1 VPVRTKE
8 NSHGVHTI
16 GGVSPQRF
24 GRLAITALM
33 PEHRNFALR
42 LVASALLHPSTFACK
57 ASPWRNKLQQ
67 MPNDI
72 EELNLKIES
81 AIADRQLMELAAKN
95 IRTLLD
101 GAPSDLYLRAV
112 EELLAAREWSEL
124 NDRFYRTLAFGT
136 GGLRGRTIGKIIT
149 AAERGSAGQNERP
162 EFPCVGTNVMNF
174 FNISRATRGLIA
186 YLHDW
191 NRRKKISAK
200 PKIVIAHDPRF
211 FSKEFAEL
219 AAKIAAENG
228 CDAFVFDG
236 PRSVPELSFA
246 VRYLKASAG
255 IVITASHNPPYDNGY
270 KVYFSDGAQVIE
282 PHASGIIAKVNA
294 ITSETFTPLPKDRQG
309 KVTTIGNE
317 IDQAYM
323 ERLEALILDPRVIHE
338 AKSLWIVY
346 TPLHGTGSVII
357 KPILKRLGFNFTI
370 VPEQDRFDGRFPTV
384 KSPNPE
390 NAEALTMA
398 IDLAQKKNADLVVAT
413 DPDCD
418 RMGAAVRA
426 KDGKMK
432 LLTGNQIGSLLAWY
446 RIKTLFDQGVLNKE
460 NASHAVIIKTFVTTD
475 LQKAIA
481 EHYGLRCVDT
491 LTGFKYIGAKLGK
504 YERAIPEVLRHT
516 YVDLSEDE
524 ARRLRLDHSSF
535 YVFGGEESYGY
546 SGADFVR
553 DKDGNGAVI
562 MFCEV
567 AAYAKSRAQTVDQ
580 LLDEIFATFG
590 YFAEKNGSLFF
601 EGAEGAG
608 KIVRLAESYAT
619 DPFSEVL
626 GSKVTSTKNFET
638 DEIKDIEGDEIPK
651 EKMSI
656 FELEDGTRIAVRPSG
671 TEPKIKYYLFAQR
684 RPKKGTFDSAELE
697 QIKAEVGEKLDRCWD
712 WLQKDAQSRL
722 SE

>member
-1 VPVRTKE
+1 
-8 NSHGVHTI
+8 
-16 GGVSPQRF
+16 
-24 GRLAITALM
+24 M
-33 PEHRNFALR
+33 PGN
-42 LVASALLHPSTFACK
+42 V
-57 ASPWRNKLQQ
+57 
-67 MPNDI
+67 
-72 EELNLKIES
+72 EELNSKIEH
-81 AIADRQLMELAAKN
+81 AAADQQLMESTAKN
-95 IRTLLD
+95 IRTLLT

-112 EELLAAREWSEL
+112 EELAEADEWPEL
-124 NDRFYRTLAFGT
+124 NDRFYQTLAFGT
-136 GGLRGRTIGKIIT
+136 GGLRGRTIGKIVT
-149 AAERGSAGQNERP
+149 KAERGSSREDERP
-162 EFPCVGTNVMNF
+162 EFPCVGTNAMNF
-174 FNISRATRGLIA
+174 FNISRATRGLVA

-191 NRRKKISAK
+191 NQRNKISAK

-219 AAKIAAENG
+219 AAKVAADNG
-228 CDAFVFDG
+228 CDACVFDG

-294 ITSETFTPLPKDRQG
+294 ITTETFTPLPKDRQG
-309 KVTTIGNE
+309 RVTTIGKE
-317 IDQAYM
+317 IDEAYM
-323 ERLEALILDPRVIHE
+323 ERLETLILDPRIIPR
-338 AKSLWIVY
+338 AKSLRIVY
-346 TPLHGTGSVII
+346 SPLHGTGRVMI
-357 KPILKRLGFNFTI
+357 KPMLKRLGFNFT
-370 VPEQDRFDGRFPTV
+370 VLPEQDRFDGRFPTV

-398 IDLAQKKNADLVVAT
+398 IDLAEKENADLVVAT

-418 RMGAAVRA
+418 RMGAAVRT

-432 LLTGNQIGSLLAWY
+432 LLTGNQIGSLLAYY
-446 RIKTLFDQGVLNKE
+446 RTKTLFDEGILNKK
-460 NASHAVIIKTFVTTD
+460 NAARALIIKTFVTTD

-481 EHYGLRCVDT
+481 EHYGLRCVET

-504 YERAIPEVLRHT
+504 YERAIPEKLRQK

-524 ARRLRLDHSSF
+524 TRRLRLDHSSF

-567 AAYAKSRAQTVDQ
+567 AAYAKSRGQTVDQ

-590 YFAEKNGSLFF
+590 YFVEKNGSLVF
-601 EGAEGAG
+601 EGAEGAN
-608 KIVRLAESYAT
+608 KIARLAESYAT
-619 DPFSEVL
+619 DPLSEVL
-626 GSKVTSTKNFET
+626 GSKVTSIRNFET
-638 DEIKDIEGDEIPK
+638 DEIKDVEGDEIPK

-656 FELEDGTRIAVRPSG
+656 FELDDGTRIAVRPSG

-684 RPKKGTFDSAELE
+684 RPKKGKFDSAELK
-697 QIKAEVGEKLDRCWD
+697 QIKAEVGEKLDRLWD

-722 SE
+722 SK

>member
-1 VPVRTKE
+1 
-8 NSHGVHTI
+8 
-16 GGVSPQRF
+16 
-24 GRLAITALM
+24 M
-33 PEHRNFALR
+33 PGN
-42 LVASALLHPSTFACK
+42 V
-57 ASPWRNKLQQ
+57 
-67 MPNDI
+67 
-72 EELNLKIES
+72 EELNSKIEH
-81 AIADRQLMELAAKN
+81 AAADQQLMESTAKN
-95 IRTLLD
+95 IRTLLT

-112 EELLAAREWSEL
+112 EELAEADEWPEL
-124 NDRFYRTLAFGT
+124 NDRFYQTLAFGT
-136 GGLRGRTIGKIIT
+136 GGLRGRTIGKIVT
-149 AAERGSAGQNERP
+149 KAERGSSREDERP
-162 EFPCVGTNVMNF
+162 EFPCVGTNAMNF
-174 FNISRATRGLIA
+174 FNISRATRGLVA

-191 NRRKKISAK
+191 NQRNKISAK

-219 AAKIAAENG
+219 AAKVAADNG
-228 CDAFVFDG
+228 CDACVFDG

-294 ITSETFTPLPKDRQG
+294 IMTETFTPLPKDRQG
-309 KVTTIGNE
+309 KVMTIGKE
-317 IDQAYM
+317 IDEAYM
-323 ERLEALILDPRVIHE
+323 ERLETLILDPRVIGE
-338 AKSLWIVY
+338 AKSLRIIY

-357 KPILKRLGFNFTI
+357 KPMLKRIGFNFTV

-398 IDLAQKKNADLVVAT
+398 IDLAEKENADLVVAT

-418 RMGAAVRA
+418 RMGAAVRT

-432 LLTGNQIGSLLAWY
+432 LLTGNQIGSLLAYY
-446 RIKTLFDQGVLNKE
+446 RTKTLFDEGILNKK
-460 NASHAVIIKTFVTTD
+460 NAARAVIIKTFVTTD

-481 EHYGLRCVDT
+481 EHYGLRCVET

-504 YERAIPEVLRHT
+504 YERAIPEKLRQK
-516 YVDLSEDE
+516 YIDLSEDE
-524 ARRLRLDHSSF
+524 TRRLRLDHSSF

-567 AAYAKSRAQTVDQ
+567 AAYAKSRGQAVDQ

-590 YFAEKNGSLFF
+590 YFVEKNGSLVF
-601 EGAEGAG
+601 EGAEGAN
-608 KIVRLAESYAT
+608 KIARLAESYAT
-619 DPFSEVL
+619 DPLSEVL
-626 GSKVTSTKNFET
+626 GSKVTSIRNFET
-638 DEIKDIEGDEIPK
+638 DEIKDVEGDEIPK

-656 FELEDGTRIAVRPSG
+656 FELDDGTRIAVRPSG

-684 RPKKGTFDSAELE
+684 RPEKGKIDSAELK
-697 QIKAEVGEKLDRCWD
+697 QIKAEVGEKLDRLWD

-722 SE
+722 SK